1 MVIVYILAAIGGIC
15 LLGFVGLMIMV
26 SLTPTE
32 AEEEKEITCALTDE
46 KCIYTSS
53 RAACAGCPIAE
64 EADKIGDR

>member
-1 MVIVYILAAIGGIC
+1 MVILYILAVIGGIC
-15 LLGFVGLMIMV
+15 VLGVIGLTIMF
-26 SLTPTE
+26 LITPTE
-32 AEEEKEITCALTDE
+32 PEDETEITCALTDE